1 MAKCHQPIVSGL
13 AVVLLMVLHDPI
25 AAYPAANN
33 TRPVSDNEIKADSI
47 VRQASQRNDSIR
59 LFFNRGNYIQARRLA
74 EQNIQAA
81 GDAHIW
87 DVVLQN
93 YETLIVIDSM
103 TRNFSAAF
111 EHLKAKEK
119 AAQKWYAAQKDE
131 IINDRA
137 KRQSLEGMNQQI
149 AGMEEELE
157 TTETGARSRMK
168 RITALSVIVLVLMMA
183 VIVEIYRY
191 ERHKRANGSLLN
203 ENEQGRQQSDE
214 LTRLVNEYYD
224 ENQQLTRD
232 NDRLE
237 KSNAVKDKLLSII
250 SHDLR
255 SPMSSLQALLGLFNT
270 NNIARAY
277 LVDFFGK
284 LLSRVENTSTMLEN
298 LLHWS
303 QYQLKGLEPIFDNVD
318 LQKIIDE
325 CINLYRMQVEQK
337 HIVIDNSLKTTVH
350 VCADVEMLKV
360 ILRNLISNALKF
372 THPGGIITIKAMTKE
387 NHAIISVKDTG
398 VGISPENQAKMFA
411 VANFTTPGTEKEKG
425 TGLGLMLC
433 KDFVEHNHG
442 KIWLDSKVNV
452 GTTFYFS
459 IPLAGEQFP

>member
-1 MAKCHQPIVSGL
+1 MLYPV
-13 AVVLLMVLHDPI
+13 
-25 AAYPAANN
+25 AAYPSANN
-33 TRPVSDNEIKADSI
+33 MQTPAGNEIKADS
-47 VRQASQRNDSIR
+47 VVQQASHNNDSIR
-59 LFFNRGNYIQARRLA
+59 LFFNKGNYMQARRLA

-81 GDAHIW
+81 GVAGLW

-93 YETLIVIDSM
+93 YETLIAIDSM
-103 TRNFSAAF
+103 THNFSAAS

-119 AAQKWYAAQKDE
+119 AAQEWYAVQKDG
-131 IINDRA
+131 IINDRV
-137 KRQSLEGMNQQI
+137 KRQPLEAMSQQI
-149 AGMEEELE
+149 ADMEEELKM
-157 TTETGARSRMK
+157 TETETRSRMK
-168 RITALSVIVLVLMMA
+168 WITALSVIVLVLMMA
-183 VIVEIYRY
+183 VMVEIYRY
-191 ERHKRANGSLLN
+191 ERHKRTNGSLLN
-203 ENEQGRQQSDE
+203 ENDQTRQQSDE

-224 ENQQLTRD
+224 ENQQLVRD

-255 SPMSSLQALLGLFNT
+255 SPISSLQALLGLFNT
-270 NNIARAY
+270 NNIARVY

-337 HIVIDNSLKTTVH
+337 HIVIDNSLKTNVH
-350 VCADVEMLKV
+350 ICADAEMLKV

-372 THPGGIITIKAMTKE
+372 TCPGGIITIKAMTKE
-387 NHAIISVKDTG
+387 NQAVISVKDTG

-459 IPLAGEQFP
+459 IPLAEGQSVVPSGQQMTMP

>member
-25 AAYPAANN
+25 AAYPSVNN
-33 TRPVSDNEIKADSI
+33 TRLVGGNEIKTDS
-47 VRQASQRNDSIR
+47 VVQQANQKNDSIR
-59 LFFNRGNYIQARRLA
+59 LFFNKGNYIQARRLA

-81 GDAHIW
+81 GAAHVW

-93 YETLIVIDSM
+93 YETLIAIDSM
-103 TRNFSAAF
+103 TQNFSAAS

-119 AAQKWYAAQKDE
+119 AAQKRYAAQKDE
-131 IINDRA
+131 IINDRV
-137 KRQSLEGMNQQI
+137 KRQPLEAIYQQI

-157 TTETGARSRMK
+157 MTEAGTRSRMK
-168 RITALSVIVLVLMMA
+168 RVTALSVIVLVLMM
-183 VIVEIYRY
+183 VVMVEIYRY
-191 ERHKRANGSLLN
+191 ERHKRANGLLLT
-203 ENEQGRQQSDE
+203 ENDQGRQQSDE
-214 LTRLVNEYYD
+214 LTRLLNEYYD

-270 NNIARAY
+270 NNIARTY

-303 QYQLKGLEPIFDNVD
+303 QYQLKGLEPIFDKVD

-325 CINLYRMQVEQK
+325 CINLYRMQAEQK
-337 HIVIDNSLKTTVH
+337 HIVIDNSLKTIVH
-350 VCADVEMLKV
+350 VYADVEMLKV

-372 THPGGIITIKAMTKE
+372 TYPGGIITIKAMTKE
-387 NHAIISVKDTG
+387 NHVIISVKDTG
-398 VGISPENQAKMFA
+398 MGISPENQAKMFA

-459 IPLAGEQFP
+459 IPLAEEQFP